1 MHPPFY
7 SGFRD
12 SIVPQAEITLKKQL
26 WKLLTLCKT
35 FFPKSLLSFFQTN
48 FRMAEYDEKNRTERN
63 VTTMRILIVEDER
76 RLAEALGQIMEE
88 QRYQADLVYD
98 GADGVDYA
106 LTGQYDAIILD
117 VMLPKVDGFEV
128 ARRLR
133 AAHVSTPILMLTA
146 RDEVPDKIAGL
157 DHGAD
162 DYMTKP
168 FDIGELLARVRA
180 LTRRQGEVVGEQL
193 VAGDLTL
200 DLSSRCLRRGEKS
213 VRLGF
218 KEFDVLR
225 LLMIHP
231 RSVVP
236 KEDIISRVWGLESD
250 AEDNNVEV
258 YISFLRKKLLY
269 LSSTVTIGTVRKVGY
284 YLEAPEE

>member
-1 MHPPFY
+1 
-7 SGFRD
+7 
-12 SIVPQAEITLKKQL
+12 
-26 WKLLTLCKT
+26 
-35 FFPKSLLSFFQTN
+35 
-48 FRMAEYDEKNRTERN
+48 
-63 VTTMRILIVEDER
+63 MRILIVEDEQ
-76 RLAEALGQIMEE
+76 RLAEALGQIMAE
-88 QRYQADLVYD
+88 QRYLADLVYD
-98 GADGVDYA
+98 GADGLDYA

-133 AAHVSTPILMLTA
+133 CAHISTPILMLTA
-146 RDEVPDKIAGL
+146 RDEMPDKIAGL

-162 DYMTKP
+162 GYMTKP

-180 LTRRQGEVVGEQL
+180 LTRRQGEVIGEQL
-193 VAGDLTL
+193 TAGDLIL
-200 DLSSRCLRRGEKS
+200 ELSTRCLRCGAKS

-218 KEFDVLR
+218 KEFDILR
-225 LLMIHP
+225 LLMQHS

-258 YISFLRKKLLY
+258 YISFLRKKLTF
-269 LSSTVTIGTVRKVGY
+269 LSSCVAIGTVRKVGY
-284 YLEAPEE
+284 YLEVPAE

>member
-1 MHPPFY
+1 
-7 SGFRD
+7 
-12 SIVPQAEITLKKQL
+12 
-26 WKLLTLCKT
+26 
-35 FFPKSLLSFFQTN
+35 
-48 FRMAEYDEKNRTERN
+48 
-63 VTTMRILIVEDER
+63 MRILIVEDEQ
-76 RLAEALGQIMEE
+76 RLAEALGQIMAE
-88 QRYQADLVYD
+88 QRYLADLVYD
-98 GADGVDYA
+98 GADGLDYA

-117 VMLPKVDGFEV
+117 VMLPKLDGFEV

-133 AAHVSTPILMLTA
+133 CAHISTPILMLTA
-146 RDEVPDKIAGL
+146 RDEMPDKIAGL

-180 LTRRQGEVVGEQL
+180 LTRRQGEVIGEQL
-193 VAGDLTL
+193 TAGDLIL
-200 DLSSRCLRRGEKS
+200 ELSTRCLRCGAKS

-218 KEFDVLR
+218 KEFDILR
-225 LLMIHP
+225 LLIQHS

-258 YISFLRKKLLY
+258 YISFLRKKLTF
-269 LSSTVTIGTVRKVGY
+269 LSSCVAIGTVRKVGY
-284 YLEAPEE
+284 YLEVPAE